1 MPLLGALIANLFGG
15 VITGLAASFTKK
27 VANTAIAVT
36 ALVAAG
42 AALMVLF
49 NTTVAPLAASM
60 FGTAY
65 GQFIGLAFP
74 PISGTCVA
82 AYIAVWVGCNTYKL
96 VQRTVAVSAGA

>member
-1 MPLLGALIANLFGG
+1 MPLLGALFANLFGG
-15 VITGLAASFTKK
+15 LLSGLAASFTKK
-27 VANTAIAVT
+27 VANTTIAVT

-49 NTTVAPLAASM
+49 NTTVAPLAAAM
-60 FGTAY
+60 FATSY

-74 PISGTCVA
+74 PISGTCLA

-96 VQRTVAVSAGA
+96 VQRTVTVSAG